1 MALWGKADSLYSAGT
16 VTVNLS
22 AKTITGS
29 GTSFTAAG
37 ITTGTVITIGVGG
50 TFGQAVISGITSA
63 TLVSIATTQ
72 HLTGVPIVG
81 IAYTLSQK
89 PIYTL
94 QDTNYSGIQT
104 TSPTVTNAIYG
115 VDVAEAGYG
124 NTATFRGKA
133 GAYKVAH
140 AGWVGIHTYV
150 DMHNNFRVK
159 SETLVAMSGISSGAT
174 TAFATG
180 DANDDSVYLP

>member
-1 MALWGKADSLYSAGT
+1 MALWGKADSLYSAGI
-16 VTVNLS
+16 VTVNYTN
-22 AKTITGS
+22 KTIS
-29 GTSFTAAG
+29 GTGVSFTATG
-37 ITTGTVITIGVGG
+37 ITTGTIITIGVGG
-50 TFGQAVISGITSA
+50 TYGQAVISGITSA
-63 TLVSIATTQ
+63 TQVSIATTQ

-94 QDTNYSGIQT
+94 HDTNYSGIQT
-104 TSPTVTNAIYG
+104 TSPTVTNTIYG

-124 NTATFRGKA
+124 NTATFRGKV
-133 GAYKVAH
+133 GAYKVSH

-150 DMHNNFRVK
+150 DMHGNFRVK